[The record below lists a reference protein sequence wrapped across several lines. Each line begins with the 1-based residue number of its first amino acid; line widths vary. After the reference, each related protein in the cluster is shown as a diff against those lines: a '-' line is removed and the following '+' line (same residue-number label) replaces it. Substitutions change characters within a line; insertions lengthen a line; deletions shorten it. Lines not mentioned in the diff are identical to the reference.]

1 MFLEKHGLISGSLA
15 SYAKSWN
22 GFSLNRLLG
31 FGFHFNHDHPS
42 FDFRVAIVGNGS
54 VCMEL
59 LQITVY
65 DFCISFDNFRLYLDH
80 IEFYAL
86 VRVYLLM
93 LTWLRFVYVL
103 LSQVLHMDR
112 NDYYGGESA
121 SLNLIQVLLFIICI
135 CQSLAVFLL
144 LTTLVSDRFWL
155 WINLFTALEEVQGK
169 R

>member
-1 MFLEKHGLISGSLA
+1 LKWVFIESFAGFWVSLQ
-15 SYAKSWN
+15 SW
-22 GFSLNRLLG
+22 
-31 FGFHFNHDHPS
+31 PS
-42 FDFRVAIVGNGS
+42 FLWLSSCHRRKWICLHG
-54 VCMEL
+54 
-59 LQITVY
+59 ITANNCTWFLY
-65 DFCISFDNFRLYLDH
+65 SPFDNFRLYLDH

-121 SLNLIQVLLFIICI
+121 SLNLIQVWLFTICI